1 MQVQVL
7 PEINGMKYAT
17 GEYLSFLDADD
28 FFEPDMLY
36 RAYLKASVNES
47 DIVAFRSDQYLEGKK
62 VFAGAQYTINTNL
75 LPLEQPFAGLDI
87 EQDIFKAF
95 VGWAWDK
102 LFRTKFVRETGLQF
116 QEQRTSNDMYFSILL
131 RSLRQRALRQ

>member
-1 MQVQVL
+1 MQQVSIYHSL
-7 PEINGMKYAT
+7 MRTISLN
-17 GEYLSFLDADD
+17 
-28 FFEPDMLY
+28 PDMLY

-95 VGWAWDK
+95 VGWAWDQIIQNEVCPRNRPAVPGTENK
-102 LFRTKFVRETGLQF
+102 Q
-116 QEQRTSNDMYFSILL
+116 
-131 RSLRQRALRQ
+131 

>member
-1 MQVQVL
+1 MDDGSTDNSLAILKEYEEAHQEVKVITQKNAGAGAARN
-7 PEINGMKYAT
+7 NGMKYAT

-62 VFAGAQYTINTNL
+62 VFAGCTVYDQY
-75 LPLEQPFAGLDI
+75 ESSSA
-87 EQDIFKAF
+87 
-95 VGWAWDK
+95 
-102 LFRTKFVRETGLQF
+102 
-116 QEQRTSNDMYFSILL
+116 
-131 RSLRQRALRQ
+131 